1 MSEFQTNRNDLTKT
15 RIIKTDINHARENLN
30 QGQILVQVD
39 RFAFTAN
46 NVTYGAAGDTIG
58 YWKFFPARED
68 AQNDWGCLP
77 VWGFATIVGSILDGL
92 IEGERVY
99 GYFPP
104 ADFLVMRPIKLT
116 SGRFVDGSIHRAEL
130 PAVYNNYV
138 RLDNESGYDQSVD
151 NIRALLNPL
160 HITSFCLCDALKS
173 ETFYGAEQII
183 VLSASS
189 KTAIGMAQG
198 LLDSGV
204 SPEILG
210 ITSRSNYDFVRSLGC
225 YSHVYCYDELDTLDS
240 VKPSVI
246 IDMSG
251 NREVL
256 GAIHESLGS
265 RMLNCINVGMT
276 HWDTLANN
284 DPVGAK
290 INRDRSNFFFAPAH
304 VQKRIGDWGHDV
316 FNQRATEFMIRRMR
330 QSTNWMRITEVNGF
344 DSFVGIYDA
353 IVAGDMNPEE
363 GVIVVMPHVQ
373 KDAS

>member
-30 QGQILVQVD
+30 QGQILVLVD

-46 NVTYGAAGDTIG
+46 NVTYGATGDTIG

-68 AQNDWGCLP
+68 AQNEWGCLP
-77 VWGFATIVGSILDGL
+77 VWGFATIVSSIVDGL
-92 IEGERVY
+92 DEGERVY

-104 ADFLVMRPIKLT
+104 ADFLVMRPTKLT
-116 SGRFVDGSIHRAEL
+116 SGRFMDGSIHRAEL

-138 RLDNESGYDQSVD
+138 RLANESGYDQSVD

-173 ETFYGAEQII
+173 ESFYGAEQII

-198 LLDSGV
+198 LLDSGI
-204 SPEILG
+204 SPKTLG

-225 YSHVYCYDELDTLDS
+225 YSHVCCYDELDTLNS
-240 VKPSVI
+240 AKSSVI

-251 NREVL
+251 NRAVL
-256 GAIHESLGS
+256 GAIHDSLGS

-276 HWDTLANN
+276 HWDTLAYN
-284 DPVGAK
+284 DPMGAK
-290 INRDRSNFFFAPAH
+290 INRGRSNFFFAPAH

-316 FNQRATEFMIRRMR
+316 FNQRAAEFMISRMR
-330 QSTNWMRITEVNGF
+330 QSTNWMRVTEVNGF
-344 DSFVGIYDA
+344 DSFVSVYDA

-363 GVIVVMPHVQ
+363 GVIVVMPH
-373 KDAS
+373 A

>member
-1 MSEFQTNRNDLTKT
+1 
-15 RIIKTDINHARENLN
+15 
-30 QGQILVQVD
+30 
-39 RFAFTAN
+39 
-46 NVTYGAAGDTIG
+46 
-58 YWKFFPARED
+58 
-68 AQNDWGCLP
+68 
-77 VWGFATIVGSILDGL
+77 
-92 IEGERVY
+92 
-99 GYFPP
+99 
-104 ADFLVMRPIKLT
+104 MRPIKLT

-204 SPEILG
+204 SPKTLG

-225 YSHVYCYDELDTLDS
+225 YSHVYCYDELDNLDS
-240 VKPSVI
+240 DKSSVI

-251 NREVL
+251 NRAVL
-256 GAIHESLGS
+256 GAIHDSLGS
-265 RMLNCINVGMT
+265 QMLNCINVGMT

-284 DPVGAK
+284 DPLGAK
-290 INRDRSNFFFAPAH
+290 INQERSNFFFAPAH
-304 VQKRIGDWGHDV
+304 VQKRIGDWGYDV
-316 FNQRATEFMIRRMR
+316 FNQRAAEFMIRRMR

-344 DSFVGIYDA
+344 DSFVSIYDA

-363 GVIVVMPHVQ
+363 GVIVVMSHAQ